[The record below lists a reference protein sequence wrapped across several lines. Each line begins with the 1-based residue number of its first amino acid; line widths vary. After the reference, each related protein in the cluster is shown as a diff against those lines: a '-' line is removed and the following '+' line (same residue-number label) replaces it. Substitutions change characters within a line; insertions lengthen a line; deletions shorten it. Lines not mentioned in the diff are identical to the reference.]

1 MHSLVAN
8 CERTISA
15 IPDKSLGEVWG
26 SNYSWQN
33 APAAMGEVPERPN
46 GTVLKTVVVRAT
58 VGSNPT
64 LSAKTKGVLLGTFSF
79 YLGCGIWEPSCDTYV
94 LLALEEVLLPPSPQK

>member
-8 CERTISA
+8 CGRTINA
-15 IPDKSLGEVWG
+15 VPDRYLGEVWG
-26 SNYSWQN
+26 ANYSWQN
-33 APAAMGEVPERPN
+33 APAVPGEVPERPN

-79 YLGCGIWEPSCDTYV
+79 YLGCGIWE
-94 LLALEEVLLPPSPQK
+94 E

>member
-8 CERTISA
+8 CGRTISA

-64 LSAKTKGVLLGTFSF
+64 LSAKMKRSFGAFFFLPLLD
-79 YLGCGIWEPSCDTYV
+79 SCAYF
-94 LLALEEVLLPPSPQK
+94 